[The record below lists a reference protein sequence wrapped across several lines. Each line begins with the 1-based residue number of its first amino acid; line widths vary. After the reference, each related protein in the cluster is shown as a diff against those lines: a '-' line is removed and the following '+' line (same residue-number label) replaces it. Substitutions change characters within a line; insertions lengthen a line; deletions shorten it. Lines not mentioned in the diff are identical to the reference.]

1 MDQKTIAWLSYITII
16 GWVVAIINYNSSAEK
31 SSLARFHLRQTLGL
45 FLTGMALYIL
55 QFTLIFVFPF
65 ILFLI
70 PILYIVLVV
79 FWVLGLVAALNGEE
93 KPVPF
98 LGDLFQKTL
107 TFVS

>member
-16 GWVVAIINYNSSAEK
+16 GWIVALVNYNSSAVK

-55 QFTLIFVFPF
+55 QFSLFFIFPLAAFF
-65 ILFLI
+65 IPLLA
-70 PILYIVLVV
+70 IVLMV
-79 FWVLGLVAALNGEE
+79 FWILGLVAAVNGEE

-98 LGDLFQKTL
+98 LGDLYQKTL
-107 TFVS
+107 TFVN